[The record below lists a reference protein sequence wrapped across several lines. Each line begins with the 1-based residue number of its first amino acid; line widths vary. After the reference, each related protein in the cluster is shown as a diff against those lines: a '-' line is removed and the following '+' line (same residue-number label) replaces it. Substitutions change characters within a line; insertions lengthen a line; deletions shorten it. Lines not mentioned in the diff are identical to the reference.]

1 MSSRSALLIFAVGT
15 FLCIALSGTQLPE
28 LNRLRKEQRF
38 VHGEELQG
46 APPEYAILT
55 TALGGFRGLLADFLW
70 LRAIR
75 LERQS
80 RHFELVQ
87 LYDWIGKLEPTIPE
101 IWLLNSHNLAYNLSF
116 AMPEREDRWLWIQR
130 AIELLRDQGLRY
142 NPRSYEIY
150 LQLAWLYLHKIGGR
164 ADDFHWHYKTHL
176 ALQMQRTLGTLDP
189 DLEAIADPGL
199 SQEWD
204 EFARKR
210 PNAASLAARAAASGI
225 DLSKAYGEL
234 RWDEAQLDKAQR
246 QFLTGPENQ
255 EALGKIA
262 AFYAAKTLREDWGL
276 EPGRMHRLRKE
287 YGPID
292 WRLADSIA
300 FYWASK
306 ANEMAATEQEKENT
320 NRVFYIS
327 FVNLFRRGRLFLQ
340 PQGEDHLYITQ
351 PELRFAKPLAKYF
364 EKVIEEAPLAK
375 HAHEAFLEE
384 LVYTLFTYN
393 QEKEARKQY
402 AILGKTY
409 GKTGYQVPFEE
420 YINTHLVTDIRTANY
435 NQAMVMLNGLVRQ
448 AFWWRAVGEDDR
460 FIGFM
465 SQANRVWKIYDRTR
479 ADREKGRLELPSIP
493 KIKERVLQEALN
505 TQSPMAFPPLL
516 RERLQEQLEES
527 PDGPSDEAPR

>member
-1 MSSRSALLIFAVGT
+1 MSSRSALPIFAVGT
-15 FLCIALSGTQLPE
+15 LLCIALSGLQLPE
-28 LNRLRKEQRF
+28 LNRQRQEQHF
-38 VHGEELQG
+38 VHGELEG
-46 APPEYAILT
+46 APPEYIILT

-116 AMPEREDRWLWIQR
+116 AMPQREDRWLWIQR

-142 NPRSYEIY
+142 NPRSHEIY

-176 ALQMQRTLGTLDP
+176 ALGMQRTLGTLDP

-199 SQEWD
+199 PRGWD
-204 EFARKR
+204 DLRRKH
-210 PNAASLAARAAASGI
+210 PETALLAARAAALGI

-234 RWDEAQLDKAQR
+234 RWEEAQLDEEQR
-246 QFLTGPENQ
+246 QFLTSPENQ
-255 EALGKIA
+255 GTLRKVS
-262 AFYAAKTLREDWGL
+262 AFYAAKSLREDWGL
-276 EPGRMHRLRKE
+276 EPGRMLRLRKE

-292 WRLADSIA
+292 WRLADAIA

-306 ANEMAATEQEKENT
+306 ANEFAATEQERENT
-320 NRVFYIS
+320 NRVFYIA

-340 PQGEDHLYITQ
+340 PQGEDYLYVTQ
-351 PELRFAKPLAKYF
+351 PELRFARPLARYF
-364 EKVIEEAPLAK
+364 EKAIKEAPLAK

-393 QEKEARKQY
+393 QEEEARKQY

-409 GKTGYQVPFEE
+409 AKTGYQVPFEE
-420 YINTHLVTDIRTANY
+420 YLNTHLVTDIRSASY
-435 NQAMVMLNGLVRQ
+435 NQATVILNGLVRQ
-448 AFWWRAVGEDDR
+448 ALWWLAVGEEDR
-460 FIGFM
+460 FVGFM
-465 SQANRVWKIYDRTR
+465 NQAGRVWKIYDRTR
-479 ADREKGRLELPSIP
+479 ADPEKSRLELPSMQ
-493 KIKERVLQEALN
+493 KIKERVLQEVLN

-516 RERLQEQLEES
+516 RERLQEQVERP
-527 PDGPSDEAPR
+527 PDGPSDETPR